1 MRDHAQLRGP
11 LQALP
16 HLAQHVEEDGG
27 EEDAATKAEDH
38 TWQQWLTCNY
48 TQLEDG
54 ESYSKY
60 VILIGRDRD

>member
-27 EEDAATKAEDH
+27 EEDAATKTEDH
-38 TWQQWLTCNY
+38 TWY
-48 TQLEDG
+48 IIEDG

-60 VILIGRDRD
+60 VILIDRDRD